1 MNEQKPKIFISIL
14 NQGFIKTELA
24 TALIKWCK
32 EARYPLYL
40 DMPSSKPIAHNRN
53 TIVKNFLASDAEYLI
68 QIDDDNV
75 PPKSPFNLV
84 DVMINNN
91 IDILSCPVWIY
102 QHKLILNIYRYD
114 EKQEYLI
121 PVDQK
126 KEYGLI
132 EVDATGTGII
142 LCSRNALERL
152 ERPFER
158 LFDEY
163 GMESLGLDLAFSQ
176 KAKKAGFK
184 IYSHLDYISKHYKN
198 IDLSEFINKQ

>member
-1 MNEQKPKIFISIL
+1 MNKPKIFVSIL

-24 TALIKWCK
+24 FALVKWCK
-32 EARYPLYL
+32 ETKYQLIL
-40 DMPSSKPIAHNRN
+40 EMPSTEPIAHNRN
-53 TIVKNFLASDAEYLI
+53 SIVKRFLSSDAEYLI

-75 PPKSPFNLV
+75 PPKNPFVLV
-84 DVMINNN
+84 DVMINNK

-102 QHKLILNIYRYD
+102 QHKLILNIYKYD
-114 EKQEYLI
+114 GKQEYLI
-121 PVDQK
+121 PVEPK

-142 LCSRNALERL
+142 ICSRNVLERL

-163 GMESLGLDLAFSQ
+163 GMESLGLDLAFSE
-176 KAKKAGFK
+176 KAREAGFK
-184 IYSHLDYISKHYKN
+184 IYSHLDYISKHYKT
-198 IDLSEFINKQ
+198 IDISEFLDKQ